1 MDLKKIENALQEFI
15 SSKGRK
21 LFEVK
26 YHKSDDTLS
35 VLLDEK
41 MNMDELEEISSEIS
55 QFLDAYEDEF
65 ENQYFLDVS
74 TVGAERPIRNE
85 EELKEAVGGYIYVRN
100 KDSEYYGTLSGYENG
115 IMSLLVR
122 DKTKEKEISLPYE
135 KTKKVRYAVK
145 F

>member
-65 ENQYFLDVS
+65 EDQYFLDVS

-85 EELKEAVGGYIYVRN
+85 EELKEAIGGYIYVRN

-115 IMSLLVR
+115 IMRLLVR
-122 DKTKEKEISLPYE
+122 DKTREKEISLPYE